1 MNNLIIIAI
10 TTGVVYFFIKF
21 IQMRFVNRET
31 DSIKGIF
38 KDSIFVMV
46 STALAVFIIS
56 QIGNSI
62 TSGNILSDSV
72 GATEGGSVPAFTGNP
87 EF

>member
-62 TSGNILSDSV
+62 TSGNILSFDTKTS
-72 GATEGGSVPAFTGNP
+72 SKNI
-87 EF
+87 